1 MSAKRNDNHINLEV
15 MKNMVKKEKVVNL
28 IEKIDKKKKE
38 LKQLKRDLQKVFND
52 ISNMWKEETAAQ
64 FPQLPPCNIGEYVGV
79 DIAINGKVYNIF
91 ISENRQKLYCMFS
104 LDRKNKTYYDLSIKD
119 AMDIADFEKLQV
131 VVNDYIAQNN
141 KQVCSIGSGF
151 FVEFE
156 KEQYE
161 DAFLFY
167 FELVRTFIE

>member
-1 MSAKRNDNHINLEV
+1 MA
-15 MKNMVKKEKVVNL
+15 KKEKVVNL

-38 LKQLKRDLQKVFND
+38 LKQLKKDLQKAFNV
-52 ISNMWKEETAAQ
+52 ISSNWKEKSAIQ
-64 FPQLPPCNIGEYVGV
+64 FPQLSPCNIGEYVGV
-79 DIAINGKVYNIF
+79 DITINGKVYNIF

-104 LDRKNKTYYDLSIKD
+104 LDRKNKEYYGMSIKET
-119 AMDIADFEKLQV
+119 MDNADFEKFQV

>member
-1 MSAKRNDNHINLEV
+1 
-15 MKNMVKKEKVVNL
+15 
-28 IEKIDKKKKE
+28 
-38 LKQLKRDLQKVFND
+38 
-52 ISNMWKEETAAQ
+52 
-64 FPQLPPCNIGEYVGV
+64 
-79 DIAINGKVYNIF
+79 
-91 ISENRQKLYCMFS
+91 MFS

-119 AMDIADFEKLQV
+119 SMDIADFEKFQV
-131 VVNDYIAQNN
+131 VFNDYIAQNN

>member
-1 MSAKRNDNHINLEV
+1 M
-15 MKNMVKKEKVVNL
+15 NMAKKEKVVNL

-38 LKQLKRDLQKVFND
+38 IKQLKKDLQKAFNV
-52 ISNMWKEETAAQ
+52 ISSNWKEKSAIQ
-64 FPQLPPCNIGEYVGV
+64 FPQLSPCNIGEYVGV
-79 DIAINGKVYNIF
+79 DITINGKVYNIF

-104 LDRKNKTYYDLSIKD
+104 LDRKNKEYYGMSIKET
-119 AMDIADFEKLQV
+119 MDNADFEKLQV

-141 KQVCSIGSGF
+141 KQVCSIGSGYY
-151 FVEFE
+151 VEFG

>member
-1 MSAKRNDNHINLEV
+1 
-15 MKNMVKKEKVVNL
+15 MVKKEKVVNL

-38 LKQLKRDLQKVFND
+38 LMQMKKDLQKAFND
-52 ISNMWKEETAAQ
+52 ISNMWREETAAQ
-64 FPQLPPCNIGEYVGV
+64 FPQLPPCNIGEFVGV
-79 DIAINGKVYNIF
+79 DITINGKVYNIF

-104 LDRKNKTYYDLSIKD
+104 LDRKNKEYYGMSIKET
-119 AMDIADFEKLQV
+119 MDNADFEKLQV

-141 KQVCSIGSGF
+141 KQVCSIGSGYY
-151 FVEFE
+151 VEFG

>member
-1 MSAKRNDNHINLEV
+1 ML
-15 MKNMVKKEKVVNL
+15 KKEKVVNL

-64 FPQLPPCNIGEYVGV
+64 FPQLTPCNIGEYVGV
-79 DIAINGKVYNIF
+79 DITIKGRVYNVF
-91 ISENRQKLYCMFS
+91 VSEYNQQLYCMFC
-104 LDRKNKTYYDLSIKD
+104 LDRKDKKNSGLPLKR
-119 AMDIADFEKLQV
+119 AMEQADFEKLSK
-131 VVNDYIAQNN
+131 VVNNYLNQNN
-141 KQVCSIGSGF
+141 EKVSFTGDGY
-151 FVEFE
+151 FVKFK

-167 FELVRTFIE
+167 LAMVRKFVDCQANIS

>member
-1 MSAKRNDNHINLEV
+1 MA
-15 MKNMVKKEKVVNL
+15 KKEKVVNL

-38 LKQLKRDLQKVFND
+38 LKQLKKDLQKAFNV
-52 ISNMWKEETAAQ
+52 ISSNWKEKSAIQ
-64 FPQLPPCNIGEYVGV
+64 FPQLSPCNIGEYVGV
-79 DIAINGKVYNIF
+79 DITINGKVYNIF

-104 LDRKNKTYYDLSIKD
+104 LDRKNKEYYGMSIKET
-119 AMDIADFEKLQV
+119 MDNADFEKFQV

-141 KQVCSIGSGF
+141 QQVCSIGSGF

>member
-1 MSAKRNDNHINLEV
+1 MA
-15 MKNMVKKEKVVNL
+15 KKEKVVNL

-38 LKQLKRDLQKVFND
+38 LKQLKKDLQKAFNV
-52 ISNMWKEETAAQ
+52 ISSNWKEKSAIQ
-64 FPQLPPCNIGEYVGV
+64 FPQLSPCNIGEYVGV
-79 DIAINGKVYNIF
+79 DITINGKVYNIF

-104 LDRKNKTYYDLSIKD
+104 LDRKNKEYYGMSIKET
-119 AMDIADFEKLQV
+119 MDNADFEKLQV

>member
-1 MSAKRNDNHINLEV
+1 MA
-15 MKNMVKKEKVVNL
+15 KKEKVVNL

-38 LKQLKRDLQKVFND
+38 LKQLKKDLQKAFNV
-52 ISNMWKEETAAQ
+52 ISSNWKEKSAIQ
-64 FPQLPPCNIGEYVGV
+64 FPQLSPCNIGEYVGV
-79 DIAINGKVYNIF
+79 DITINGKVYNIF

-104 LDRKNKTYYDLSIKD
+104 LDRKNKEYYGMSIKET
-119 AMDIADFEKLQV
+119 MDNADFEKLQV

-141 KQVCSIGSGF
+141 KQVAFIGSGY

>member
-1 MSAKRNDNHINLEV
+1 MA
-15 MKNMVKKEKVVNL
+15 KKEKVVNL

-38 LKQLKRDLQKVFND
+38 IKQLKKDLQKAFNV
-52 ISNMWKEETAAQ
+52 ISSNWKEKSAIQ
-64 FPQLPPCNIGEYVGV
+64 FPQLSPCNIGEYVGV
-79 DIAINGKVYNIF
+79 DITINGKVYNIF

-104 LDRKNKTYYDLSIKD
+104 LDRKNKEYYGMSIKET
-119 AMDIADFEKLQV
+119 MDNADFEKLQV